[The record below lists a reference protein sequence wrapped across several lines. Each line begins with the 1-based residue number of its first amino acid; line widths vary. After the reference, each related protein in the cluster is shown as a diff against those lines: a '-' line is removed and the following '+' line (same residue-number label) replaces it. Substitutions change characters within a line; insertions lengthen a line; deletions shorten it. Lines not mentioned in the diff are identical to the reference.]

1 MLPLLSEGPLMQ
13 CLRCGCQNKAT
24 NEYCE
29 GCGATLGIECSAC
42 GHLNGPTARF
52 CGQCSAALKT
62 LATEATNQSW
72 QHVLR
77 SLNAKGGER
86 KRLTILF
93 ADIRNSTGLIDSL
106 GDPELGMRRL
116 QPVLDLMNEAVV
128 RYDGVVNKSQG
139 DGVMALFGAPQPHE
153 DHAVRGCLA
162 ALAMQ
167 DGVRRFDDPDLQIR
181 VGVHTGEVI
190 VQAIEHGIYQTY
202 DAAGANVH
210 LANRMEQ
217 LADAGTILIS
227 NETYTAAKQYVE
239 VETLGLHTIRGI
251 ATPIEI
257 FKLRGLQH
265 APSSGVFRSGRR
277 LSPLTGRN
285 DQFSALA
292 LELENTIK
300 GDGRVVGVVGEAGI
314 GKSRLCFEFAESC
327 REKGIR
333 VYEAR
338 VLAHGRATPFQPVLE
353 LMRDYFGIRAKEPAE
368 VSRRRVLDRLAA
380 LPISEQLSSILLEFL
395 GLADPQRAAIKLD
408 PKTRKTQLLDFVRT
422 LPRSPRDPTSVVIV
436 EDLHWIDAAS
446 EEFVEALA
454 DAVVGTTTLLVVNFR
469 PGFTAPLMQRSH
481 YRQINMPPLP
491 PAQAAILLQEHFGND
506 SSLALLSRNI
516 IERAQ
521 GNPFFLEELINALVE
536 RGDFEGEKG
545 AYRLKGGIDSIPLPS
560 TVQAVV
566 AARIDRLE
574 ESAKKVLEIA
584 SVVGREIS
592 ISILDLVTGLNPA
605 ELSEAAQ
612 HLRQAELLYDVP
624 PFEQRLL
631 AFRHPL
637 IQEVAYRS
645 LLHERRRELHSKVAQ
660 AIESLFKDRAEERAS
675 LLAYHLE
682 QAGENLKAAQQN
694 MRAAVWIGTNDPSQ
708 ALRSWKKVR
717 ELLSELPPS
726 QPINYLK
733 MMASGQ
739 IVNFAWREG
748 ISAKDALVYFEEAK
762 QLALALGDIRANALI
777 HAAYGRMLANGGSAD
792 EYVEKIREAKAI
804 ADEGND
810 PSVQITL
817 KAVLCH
823 ALWLS
828 GRMREALQMN
838 VEAMDRAHE
847 VVQFDRQTL
856 GFDIEIWLA
865 ALRGRTLV
873 MLDRQEEARPFLDR
887 ILQLEEGQVD
897 ALHYVIPSWAYVDL
911 AWAEGNIGL
920 AQEHADRA
928 FSLAIKSGNPY
939 LRVYAQASRGLS
951 HIVAG
956 RLTSAI
962 EDLSDALSFARSRK
976 AGLENEPRILA
987 DLANAYRLNG
997 EIEIAFSTVDEAIKL
1012 AIERHARVPECLARM
1027 VRAKLLLRST
1037 NSDEKAEG
1045 GQELERA
1052 KALMRETG
1060 AMLLE
1065 TFINATNVEHSSTH
1079 QISTKAS

>member
-1 MLPLLSEGPLMQ
+1 MQ

-29 GCGATLGIECSAC
+29 GCGATLGRECSAC
-42 GHLNGPTARF
+42 GHLNGSTARF
-52 CGQCSAALKT
+52 CGQCSAALRPV
-62 LATEATNQSW
+62 AAEVSNQSW
-72 QHVLR
+72 EHVLR

-128 RYDGVVNKSQG
+128 RYEGVVNKSQG

-167 DGVRRFDDPDLQIR
+167 DGVTRFGDPDLQIR
-181 VGVHTGEVI
+181 VGVHTGEVV

-217 LADAGTILIS
+217 LADAATILIS
-227 NETYTAAKQYVE
+227 KETYDAAKQFVE
-239 VETLGLHTIRGI
+239 VEPLGLHPIRGI
-251 ATPIEI
+251 AAPVEI
-257 FKLRGLQH
+257 FKLMGLQH

-277 LSPLTGRN
+277 LSPLTGRS
-285 DQFSALA
+285 DQSSTLSA
-292 LELENTIK
+292 ELENTIK

-327 REKGIR
+327 RGKGIR
-333 VYEAR
+333 VFEAR

-353 LMRDYFGIRAKEPAE
+353 LLRDYFGLRVKEAVE
-368 VSRRRVLDRLAA
+368 VSRGRVLERLAA
-380 LPISEQLSSILLEFL
+380 LSLSEQTMFVLLEFL
-395 GLADPQRAAIKLD
+395 GLADPLRAAIKLD
-408 PKTRKTQLLDFVRT
+408 PKARKTLLLDFVRT
-422 LPRSPRDPTSVVIV
+422 LPRSGPADATAVVIV

-454 DAVVGTTTLLVVNFR
+454 DAVVGTRTLLVVNFR
-469 PGFTAPLMQRSH
+469 PGFAAALMQRSH

-491 PAQAAILLQEHFGND
+491 PAQAAILLQDHFGD
-506 SSLALLSRNI
+506 DPSLALLSRNI

-521 GNPFFLEELINALVE
+521 GNPFFLEELVNALVE

-545 AYRLKGGIDSIPLPS
+545 AYRLKGGIDTIPLPP
-560 TVQAVV
+560 TVQAVI
-566 AARIDRLE
+566 AARIDRLQDN
-574 ESAKKVLEIA
+574 AKRVLEIA

-592 ISILDLVTGLNPA
+592 ISILDLVTGLPPT

-612 HLRQAELLYDVP
+612 HLRQAELLYDVA
-624 PFEQRLL
+624 PFEQRCL

-645 LLHERRRELHSKVAQ
+645 LLHDRRRDLHSKVAQ
-660 AIESLFKDRAEERAS
+660 AIEGLFKDQAEQRAS
-675 LLAYHLE
+675 LLAYHFE

-694 MRAAVWIGTNDPSQ
+694 MRAAVWIGANDPSQ

-717 ELLSELPPS
+717 ELLSDLPPS
-726 QPINYLK
+726 QPIDYLK

-739 IVNFAWREG
+739 IINFGWREG
-748 ISAKDALVYFEEAK
+748 MSSEDAGVYFEEAR
-762 QLALALGDIRANALI
+762 QLALALGDMRANALI
-777 HAAYGRMLANGGSAD
+777 HAAYGRILANGGSAD
-792 EYVEKIREAKAI
+792 EYVEKSREAKAI
-804 ADEGND
+804 ADQGND

-838 VEAMDRAHE
+838 VEATERAHE
-847 VVQFDRQTL
+847 IVKFDRQTL
-856 GFDIEIWLA
+856 GFDIEVWLTV
-865 ALRGRTLV
+865 LRGRTLV
-873 MLDRQEEARPFLDR
+873 MLDRKEEARPFLDR
-887 ILQLEEGQVD
+887 ILQAESSQVD
-897 ALHYVIPSWAYVDL
+897 AVHHVMPSMAYVDI
-911 AWAEGNIGL
+911 ASAEGNIGL

-928 FSLAIKSGNPY
+928 FSLAVKSGNPY
-939 LRVYAQASRGLS
+939 LRVYAQACRGLS
-951 HIVAG
+951 HTVAG

-997 EIEIAFSTVDEAIKL
+997 EIEKAFSTVTQAI
-1012 AIERHARVPECLARM
+1012 AIATERHARIPECLARM
-1027 VRAKLLLRST
+1027 VHADLLMRSAT
-1037 NSDEKAEG
+1037 SDQQAAGKH
-1045 GQELERA
+1045 ELERA
-1052 KALMRETG
+1052 HDLMRVTG
-1060 AMLLE
+1060 AVIFE
-1065 TFINATNVEHSSTH
+1065 SFINAGSGEPGSPS
-1079 QISTKAS
+1079 QISTRAS

>member
-1 MLPLLSEGPLMQ
+1 MQ
-13 CLRCGCQNKAT
+13 CVRCGCQNKAT

-116 QPVLDLMNEAVV
+116 QPVLDLMNEAVI
-128 RYDGVVNKSQG
+128 RYEGVVNKSQG
-139 DGVMALFGAPQPHE
+139 DGVMARFG
-153 DHAVRGCLA
+153 
-162 ALAMQ
+162 
-167 DGVRRFDDPDLQIR
+167 DPDLQVR
-181 VGVHTGEVI
+181 VGVHTGEVV
-190 VQAIEHGIYQTY
+190 VQAVEHGIYQTY

-210 LANRMEQ
+210 LANRLEQ
-217 LADAGTILIS
+217 LADANGILIS
-227 NETYTAAKQYVE
+227 KETYTASKQFVE
-239 VETLGLHTIRGI
+239 VEPLGLQPIRGI
-251 ATPIEI
+251 AAPVEI
-257 FKLRGLQH
+257 FKLMGLQH

-277 LSPLTGRN
+277 LSPLTGRS
-285 DQFSALA
+285 DQSSTLSA
-292 LELENTIK
+292 ELENAIK

-327 REKGIR
+327 RGKGIR
-333 VYEAR
+333 VFEAR

-353 LMRDYFGIRAKEPAE
+353 LLRDYFGLRVKECVE
-368 VSRRRVLDRLAA
+368 VSRGRVLERLVA
-380 LPISEQLSSILLEFL
+380 LSLAEQTTSVLLEFL
-395 GLADPQRAAIKLD
+395 GLADPLRAAIKLD
-408 PKTRKTQLLDFVRT
+408 PKARKTLLLDFVRT
-422 LPRSPRDPTSVVIV
+422 LPRSGPADVTAVVII

-454 DAVVGTTTLLVVNFR
+454 DAVVGTRTLLVVNFR
-469 PGFTAPLMQRSH
+469 PGFAAALMQRSH

-491 PAQAAILLQEHFGND
+491 PAQAAILLQDHFGD
-506 SSLALLSRNI
+506 DPSLALLSRNI

-521 GNPFFLEELINALVE
+521 GNPFFLEELVNALVE

-545 AYRLKGGIDSIPLPS
+545 AYRLKGGIDTIPLPS

-574 ESAKKVLEIA
+574 DNAKRVLEIA

-592 ISILDLVTGLNPA
+592 ISILDFVTGLSPP

-624 PFEQRLL
+624 PFEQRLV

-645 LLHERRRELHSKVAQ
+645 LLQERRREFHSKVAH

-717 ELLSELPPS
+717 ELLSDLPPS

-748 ISAKDALVYFEEAK
+748 ISAQDALVYFEEAK

-777 HAAYGRMLANGGSAD
+777 HAAYGRILANGGSAD

-804 ADEGND
+804 ADQGND

-823 ALWLS
+823 ALRLS
-828 GRMREALQMN
+828 GHMLEALQMN
-838 VEAMDRAHE
+838 IEAMDRAHE
-847 VVQFDRQTL
+847 IVKFDRQTL
-856 GFDIEIWLA
+856 GFDIEVWLTV
-865 ALRGRTLV
+865 LRGRTLV
-873 MLDRQEEARPFLDR
+873 MLDRKEEAR
-887 ILQLEEGQVD
+887 
-897 ALHYVIPSWAYVDL
+897 
-911 AWAEGNIGL
+911 
-920 AQEHADRA
+920 
-928 FSLAIKSGNPY
+928 
-939 LRVYAQASRGLS
+939 
-951 HIVAG
+951 
-956 RLTSAI
+956 
-962 EDLSDALSFARSRK
+962 
-976 AGLENEPRILA
+976 
-987 DLANAYRLNG
+987 
-997 EIEIAFSTVDEAIKL
+997 
-1012 AIERHARVPECLARM
+1012 
-1027 VRAKLLLRST
+1027 
-1037 NSDEKAEG
+1037 
-1045 GQELERA
+1045 
-1052 KALMRETG
+1052 
-1060 AMLLE
+1060 
-1065 TFINATNVEHSSTH
+1065 
-1079 QISTKAS
+1079 

>member
-1 MLPLLSEGPLMQ
+1 MQ

-42 GHLNGPTARF
+42 AHLNGPTARF
-52 CGQCSAALKT
+52 CGRCSAALKPKIIDVS
-62 LATEATNQSW
+62 NQSW
-72 QHVLR
+72 QHVLT

-93 ADIRNSTGLIDSL
+93 ADIRNSTSLIDSL

-116 QPVLDLMNEAVV
+116 QPVLELMNEAVV
-128 RYDGVVNKSQG
+128 RYEGVVNKSQG

-167 DGVRRFDDPDLQIR
+167 EGVKRFSDPDLQIR
-181 VGVHTGEVI
+181 VGVHTGEVV

-210 LANRMEQ
+210 VANRLEQ
-217 LADAGTILIS
+217 LADAGIILIS
-227 NETYTAAKQYVE
+227 KETYNAAKQFVE
-239 VETLGLHTIRGI
+239 VEPLGLQTIRGI
-251 ATPIEI
+251 AAPIEI
-257 FKLRGLQH
+257 LKLRGLQH

-277 LSPLTGRN
+277 LSPLIGRTG
-285 DQFSALA
+285 QFSALA
-292 LELENTIK
+292 LELENTIR
-300 GDGRVVGVVGEAGI
+300 GEGRVVGVVGEAGI
-314 GKSRLCFEFAESC
+314 GKSRLCFEFAEGC
-327 REKGIR
+327 RQKGIR

-338 VLAHGRATPFQPVLE
+338 VLAHGKATPFQPVLE
-353 LMRDYFGIRAKEPAE
+353 LLRDYFGLRVKEAAD
-368 VSRRRVLDRLAA
+368 VSRRRVLDQLAA
-380 LPISEQLSSILLEFL
+380 LPVPEQLAPVLLEFL
-395 GLADPQRAAIKLD
+395 GLADPQTAPIKLD

-422 LPRSPRDPTSVVIV
+422 LPRSARQPTTVVII

-446 EEFVEALA
+446 EEFIEALV
-454 DAVVGTTTLLVVNFR
+454 DAVVGTTTLLVLNFR
-469 PGFTAPLMQRSH
+469 PGFAAPLMQRSH

-491 PAQAAILLQEHFGND
+491 PAQATILLQDHFGND
-506 SSLALLSRNI
+506 PSLALLSRNI

-521 GNPFFLEELINALVE
+521 GNPFFLEELVNALVE

-545 AYRLKGGIDSIPLPS
+545 AYRLKGGIDTIPLPP

-574 ESAKKVLEIA
+574 ENAKKILEIA
-584 SVVGREIS
+584 SVVGREIAV
-592 ISILDLVTGLNPA
+592 SILEMVAALPAA

-645 LLHERRRELHSKVAQ
+645 LMRERCRELHSKVAH
-660 AIESLFKDRAEERAS
+660 AIEKLFTERADERAS

-694 MRAAVWIGTNDPSQ
+694 MRAAVWIGANDPSQ

-717 ELLSELPPS
+717 ELLSNLPPS

-739 IVNFAWREG
+739 IVNFGWREG
-748 ISAKDALVYFEEAK
+748 MSSEDALLYFDEAK
-762 QLALALGDIRANALI
+762 QLALALGDMRANALI
-777 HAAYGRMLANGGSAD
+777 HAAYGRILANGGSAD
-792 EYVEKIREAKAI
+792 EYVEKTREAKAI
-804 ADEGND
+804 ADAGND

-828 GRMREALQMN
+828 GRVGEALQMN

-847 VVQFDRQTL
+847 IVQFDRQTL
-856 GFDIEIWLA
+856 GFDIEVWLTV
-865 ALRGRTLV
+865 LRGRTLV
-873 MLDRQEEARPFLDR
+873 MLDRKEEARPVLDR
-887 ILQLEEGQVD
+887 ILQLETSQVD
-897 ALHYVIPSWAYVDL
+897 PVHHVMPSMAYVDL
-911 AWAEGNIGL
+911 AWAEGNIVL
-920 AQEHADRA
+920 AQAHADRA
-928 FSLAIKSGNPY
+928 FSLAVKSGNPY
-939 LRVYAQASRGLS
+939 LRVYAQACRGLS

-956 RLTSAI
+956 RISSAI
-962 EDLSDALSFARSRK
+962 EDLSAALSFARSRK

-987 DLANAYRLNG
+987 DLANAYLLNG
-997 EIEIAFSTVDEAIKL
+997 DAATALSTVDEAIQV
-1012 AIERHARVPECLARM
+1012 ATERHARIPECLARI
-1027 VRAKLLLRST
+1027 VRADVLLLSADSEQR
-1037 NSDEKAEG
+1037 DEG
-1045 GQELERA
+1045 RQELETAR
-1052 KALMRETG
+1052 ALMRETG
-1060 AMLLE
+1060 AMLFE
-1065 TFINATNVEHSSTH
+1065 NFISTRDLGQSSPR

>member
-1 MLPLLSEGPLMQ
+1 MQ
-13 CLRCGCQNKAT
+13 CSRCGCENKAT

-29 GCGATLGIECSAC
+29 GCGASLGIECKSC
-42 GHLNGPTARF
+42 GHLNGPTSRY
-52 CGQCSAALKT
+52 CGKCSAALSNI
-62 LATEATNQSW
+62 LAGSANQPW

-116 QPVLDLMNEAVV
+116 QPVLDLMNESVV
-128 RYDGVVNKSQG
+128 RYEGVVNKSQG
-139 DGVMALFGAPQPHE
+139 DGVMAIFGAPQPHE

-167 DGVRRFDDPDLQIR
+167 DGVTRFGDSDLQIR
-181 VGVHTGEVI
+181 VGVHTGEVV
-190 VQAIEHGIYQTY
+190 VQVIEHGIYQTY

-210 LANRMEQ
+210 LANRLEQ

-227 NETYTAAKQYVE
+227 KETYSAAKQFVE
-239 VETLGLHTIRGI
+239 VEPLGLQTIRGMV
-251 ATPIEI
+251 TPIEI
-257 FKLRGLQH
+257 LKLRGLQH

-277 LSPLTGRN
+277 LSPLTGRT
-285 DQFSALA
+285 DQFSALV

-300 GDGRVVGVVGEAGI
+300 GEGRVVGVVGEAGI

-327 REKGIR
+327 RQRDIR
-333 VYEAR
+333 VFEAR

-353 LMRDYFGIRAKEPAE
+353 LLRDYFGLRIKEAAD
-368 VSRRRVLDRLAA
+368 VSRERVLDRLTA
-380 LPISEQLSSILLEFL
+380 LSVSEQLSFVLLELL
-395 GLADPQRAAIKLD
+395 GIADPQRAAIKLD
-408 PKTRKTQLLDFVRT
+408 PKARKTLLLDFVRT
-422 LPRSPRDPTSVVIV
+422 LPRSGPRDVTTVVIV

-446 EEFVEALA
+446 EEFIEALA

-481 YRQINMPPLP
+481 YRQINMLPLP
-491 PAQAAILLQEHFGND
+491 PAEAAVLVQDHFGSD
-506 SSLALLSRNI
+506 PSLALLSRNI

-521 GNPFFLEELINALVE
+521 GNPFFLEELINAIVE

-545 AYRLKGGIDSIPLPS
+545 AYRLKGGIDAIPLPT

-574 ESAKKVLEIA
+574 ENAKTVLEIA

-592 ISILDLVTGLNPA
+592 ISILDFVTGLSPP

-624 PFEQRLL
+624 PFEQRLV

-645 LLHERRRELHSKVAQ
+645 LLKERRREFHSKVAQ
-660 AIESLFKDRAEERAS
+660 AIESLFKDHAEERAS

-694 MRAAVWIGTNDPSQ
+694 MRAAIWVGANDPSQ

-717 ELLSELPPS
+717 ELLLDQPSS

-733 MMASGQ
+733 MAACGQ
-739 IVNFAWREG
+739 IVNFGWREG
-748 ISAKDALVYFEEAK
+748 MSAEDARVYFEEAK
-762 QLALALGDIRANALI
+762 QLAMVLGDMRAIALI
-777 HAAYGRMLANGGSAD
+777 HAAYGRILANGGSAD

-804 ADEGND
+804 ADQGND

-817 KAVLCH
+817 KAVLSH

-828 GRMREALQMN
+828 GRMREALEMN
-838 VEAMDRAHE
+838 VEATNRAHE
-847 VVQFDRQTL
+847 IGKFDRQTL
-856 GFDIEIWLA
+856 GFDIEVWLIG
-865 ALRGRTLV
+865 LRGRTLV
-873 MLDRQEEARPFLDR
+873 MLDRKEEARPFLDQ
-887 ILQLEEGQVD
+887 ILQLESSQVD
-897 ALHYVIPSWAYVDL
+897 PVHQVIPSMAYVDV

-920 AQEHADRA
+920 AQVHADRA
-928 FSLAIKSGNPY
+928 FAIALKSGNPY
-939 LRVYAQASRGLS
+939 LRVYAQACRGLS

-962 EDLSDALSFARSRK
+962 EDLCDALSFARSRK

-987 DLANAYRLNG
+987 DLANAHRLNG
-997 EIEIAFSTVDEAIKL
+997 DSATALTTVDEAIKV
-1012 AIERHARVPECLARM
+1012 ATERHARVPECFARI

-1037 NSDEKAEG
+1037 SSDQKAEG
-1045 GQELERA
+1045 GHELDRA
-1052 KALMRETG
+1052 KGLMRETG
-1060 AMLLE
+1060 AMLFE
-1065 TFINATNVEHSSTH
+1065 TFINDSSLEQSDIR

>member
-1 MLPLLSEGPLMQ
+1 MQ
-13 CLRCGCQNKAT
+13 CLRCGRANRPT

-29 GCGATLGIECSAC
+29 GCGAALGIACSAC
-42 GHLNGPTARF
+42 GHLNGSTAHF
-52 CGQCSAALKT
+52 CGRCSAALKPT
-62 LATEATNQSW
+62 TAEVSNPSW

-93 ADIRNSTGLIDSL
+93 ADIRNSTRLIDSL
-106 GDPELGMRRL
+106 GDPEAGMRRL
-116 QPVLDLMNEAVV
+116 QPVLELMNEAVV
-128 RYDGVVNKSQG
+128 RYEGVVNKSQG

-167 DGVRRFDDPDLQIR
+167 DGVTRFSDPDLQIR
-181 VGVHTGEVI
+181 VGVHTGEVV

-217 LADAGTILIS
+217 MADAGAILIS
-227 NETYTAAKQYVE
+227 NETYTAARQFVE
-239 VETLGLHTIRGI
+239 VEPLGRQTIRGI
-251 ATPIEI
+251 AAPVEI
-257 FKLRGLQH
+257 FKLRALQH

-277 LSPLTGRN
+277 LSPLTGRTG
-285 DQFSALA
+285 QFSALV
-292 LELENTIK
+292 LELENTMK

-327 REKGIR
+327 RQKGIR
-333 VYEAR
+333 VFEAR

-353 LMRDYFGIRAKEPAE
+353 LLRDYFGVRGKEAAD

-380 LPISEQLSSILLEFL
+380 LSVSEHISFVLLEFL
-395 GLADPQRAAIKLD
+395 DLADPLQPAIKLD
-408 PKTRKTQLLDFVRT
+408 PKTRKALLLDFVRT
-422 LPRSPRDPTSVVIV
+422 LPRSGPRDATTVVII

-446 EEFVEALA
+446 EEFIEALA

-469 PGFTAPLMQRSH
+469 PGFAAPLMQRSH
-481 YRQINMPPLP
+481 YCQINMPPLP
-491 PAQAAILLQEHFGND
+491 AAQAATLLQDHFGND
-506 SSLALLSRNI
+506 PSLALLSRNI

-521 GNPFFLEELINALVE
+521 GNPFFLEELVNALVE

-545 AYRLKGGIDSIPLPS
+545 AYRLKGGIDTIPLPS
-560 TVQAVV
+560 TVQAVI

-574 ESAKKVLEIA
+574 ENAKKVLEIA

-592 ISILDLVTGLNPA
+592 TSILDQVAALAPA
-605 ELSEAAQ
+605 ELLEATQ
-612 HLRQAELLYDVP
+612 HLRQAELLYDVA

-645 LLHERRRELHSKVAQ
+645 LMHERCRELHSKVAH
-660 AIESLFKDRAEERAS
+660 AIESLFKDRVEERAS

-694 MRAAVWIGTNDPSQ
+694 MRAAVWIGANDPSQ

-717 ELLSELPPS
+717 ELLSNLPPS

-733 MMASGQ
+733 MMAAGQ
-739 IVNFAWREG
+739 IVNFGWREG
-748 ISAKDALVYFEEAK
+748 IPAQDALVYFEEAK
-762 QLALALGDIRANALI
+762 QLALALGDMRANALI
-777 HAAYGRMLANGGSAD
+777 HAAYGRILANGDSAD
-792 EYVEKIREAKAI
+792 EYVEKVREAKAI
-804 ADEGND
+804 ADQGND
-810 PSVQITL
+810 VSVQITL
-817 KAVLCH
+817 KAILCH
-823 ALWLS
+823 ALRTS
-828 GRMREALQMN
+828 GRMSEALQMN
-838 VEAMDRAHE
+838 IEAMDRANE
-847 VVQFDRQTL
+847 IVKFDRQTL
-856 GFDIEIWLA
+856 GFDIDVWLTVM
-865 ALRGRTLV
+865 RGQTLV
-873 MLDRQEEARPFLDR
+873 MLGRGDEARPFLDR
-887 ILQLEEGQVD
+887 ILQLESNQID
-897 ALHYVIPSWAYVDL
+897 ALHHVIPSLAYVDI

-928 FSLAIKSGNPY
+928 FSIAMKTGNPY
-939 LRVYAQASRGLS
+939 LRVYAQSCRGLS
-951 HIVAG
+951 HIVAR

-962 EDLSDALSFARSRK
+962 EDLSDALSFARSRR

-997 EIEIAFSTVDEAIKL
+997 DTETALALADEAIHV
-1012 AIERHARVPECLARM
+1012 ATERHARVPECLARI
-1027 VRAKLLLRST
+1027 VRADLLLQST
-1037 NSDEKAEG
+1037 SSDQRAEG
-1045 GQELERA
+1045 MLELERA
-1052 KALMRETG
+1052 RALMRETG
-1060 AMLLE
+1060 ALLFE
-1065 TFINATNVEHSSTH
+1065 NFINATSVGQNTAR
-1079 QISTKAS
+1079 QISIKAS